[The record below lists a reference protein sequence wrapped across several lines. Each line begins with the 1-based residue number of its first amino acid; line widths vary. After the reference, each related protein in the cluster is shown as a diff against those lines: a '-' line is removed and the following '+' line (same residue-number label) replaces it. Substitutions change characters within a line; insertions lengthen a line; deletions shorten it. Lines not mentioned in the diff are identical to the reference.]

1 MTRSAP
7 ATLAAAFILLL
18 IATAPAPSPAQP
30 PDVPMSSTLPP
41 RGFIARSYEA
51 ASYAAFARGLE
62 IVDAA
67 LTAHGAA
74 DSVPALSVAATGT
87 QWYMGNYSRPWEN
100 KIVPAGKRWVFPGA
114 SGRAACLDTMFN
126 PISGRMT
133 SRTVVAG
140 GKASAKGF
148 YESADLELT
157 GPALETALLTL
168 EEALPHL
175 LLEQAKRHRLTLRH
189 AGAWS
194 DGATSYEVVTYA
206 TGPTRLVTL
215 YLDAGTR
222 LLTRV
227 EKLGYAPGY
236 GDMVGAIAFGDF
248 HEVAGILVPRAR
260 HEERLGR
267 TESDLALDVRPA
279 SPQDLG
285 LFAAYGEPAA
295 ADPLRG
301 VEIREI
307 AAGIHA
313 VLLKEREVKS
323 FVVERSDHLAVFE
336 TPFDAQAAAAILA
349 AAARVAPDKPVRYV
363 AFSHEHRHTSGGVPA
378 FLRAGA
384 TLIGTA
390 ETVAFAEDLLGLQHR
405 GAPGGAP
412 AAAAPRVT
420 SLLVTDRLELP
431 DEVNPIVVYN
441 VGRTNPTDPS
451 SFAAGNFE
459 RRDYLLFYFPR
470 NGVLLNGC
478 LSTFHEHEEP
488 VASDRQEALLA
499 TLRDLGVTPNLLCSA
514 MDTQD
519 RFDVTPADLEAAV
532 AKRLRLKPLTDEL
545 EAMGAERLAARA
557 DSLAAVCR
565 ERELGAEW
573 FDGKAWRIL
582 LQDAERARAWSTLM
596 TRTWPDSPLGW
607 LRLSEAE
614 EALGRPAAALDFA
627 RKAADLDAKDED
639 LRERVSRLE
648 KLSAPK

>member
-1 MTRSAP
+1 
-7 ATLAAAFILLL
+7 
-18 IATAPAPSPAQP
+18 
-30 PDVPMSSTLPP
+30 
-41 RGFIARSYEA
+41 
-51 ASYAAFARGLE
+51 
-62 IVDAA
+62 
-67 LTAHGAA
+67 
-74 DSVPALSVAATGT
+74 
-87 QWYMGNYSRPWEN
+87 MGNYSRPWEN
-100 KIVPAGKRWVFPGA
+100 KIVPARKRWVFPGA
-114 SGRAACLDTMFN
+114 SARAACLDTMFN

-140 GKASAKGF
+140 GKGTAKGF
-148 YESADLELT
+148 YESAALELT

-175 LLEQAKRHRLTLRH
+175 LLEQAKRHRLTLRY

-194 DGATSYEVVTYA
+194 DGATSYDIVTYA

-215 YLDAGTR
+215 FIDAGTR

-236 GDMVGAIAFGDF
+236 GDMVGVIAFGDF
-248 HEVAGILVPRAR
+248 HAVAGVLVPRAR

-267 TESDLALDVRPA
+267 TEADLALDVRPA

-285 LFAAYGEPAA
+285 LFAAYGEPPA

-313 VLLKEREVKS
+313 VLLTEREVKS

-336 TPFDAQAAAAILA
+336 TPFDAQAATAILA

-363 AFSHEHRHTSGGVPA
+363 GFSHEHRHTSGGVPA

-384 TLIGTA
+384 TLIGTE
-390 ETVAFAEDLLGLQHR
+390 ETVAFAEDLMGLQHR
-405 GAPGGAP
+405 GTPDGPP
-412 AAAAPRVT
+412 AAAAPRVA
-420 SLLVTDRLELP
+420 SLLVTDRLDLP
-431 DEVNPIVVYN
+431 DEANPIVVYN

-451 SFAAGNFE
+451 SFAPDNFV
-459 RRDYLLFYFPR
+459 RHDYLLFYFPR
-470 NGVLLNGC
+470 GGVLLNGC
-478 LSTFHEHEEP
+478 LSTFHQDEEP

-545 EAMGAERLAARA
+545 EAMGAGRLAAGA

-573 FDGKAWRIL
+573 FDGKAQRIL
-582 LQDAERARAWSTLM
+582 LQDAARALAWSTLT
-596 TRTWPDSPLGW
+596 TRTWPGSPLGW

-614 EALGRPAAALDFA
+614 EALGRTAAALDFA
-627 RKAADLDAKDED
+627 RKAAVLDAKDED

-648 KLSAPK
+648 KLIAPK

>member
-1 MTRSAP
+1 MIRYASTAH
-7 ATLAAAFILLL
+7 AVMLILLL
-18 IATAPAPSPAQP
+18 LATAPTPSLAQP
-30 PDVPMSSTLPP
+30 PDFPMSSTLPP
-41 RGFIARSYEA
+41 RGFIAQSYES
-51 ASYAAFARGLE
+51 ASYAAFAHAMDV
-62 IVDAA
+62 VDAA
-67 LTAHGAA
+67 LQAHGATVPA
-74 DSVPALSVAATGT
+74 PALSVAATGT

-100 KIVPAGKRWVFPGA
+100 KIVPARKRWVFPGGSA
-114 SGRAACLDTMFN
+114 RAACLDTMFN

-140 GKASAKGF
+140 GKGTAKGF
-148 YESADLELT
+148 YEPAALELS

-189 AGAWS
+189 AGQWS

-215 YLDAGTR
+215 FIDGGTG

-236 GDMVGAIAFGDF
+236 GDMVGVIAFGDF
-248 HEVAGILVPRAR
+248 HEVAGILVPLTR

-285 LFAAYGEPAA
+285 LFAAYGEPPA

-313 VLLKEREVKS
+313 ILLKEREVKS

-349 AAARVAPDKPVRYV
+349 AAARIAPGKTVRYV

-390 ETVAFAEDLLGLQHR
+390 ETVAFAEDLMGLQHR
-405 GAPGGAP
+405 GTPDGAP
-412 AAAAPRVT
+412 AAAAPRVG
-420 SLLVTDRLELP
+420 SLLVTDRLEMP
-431 DEVNPIVVYN
+431 DEANPFVVFN

-451 SFAAGNFE
+451 SFAAGNFA

-470 NGVLLNGC
+470 SGVLLNGC
-478 LSTFHEHEEP
+478 LSTFHEDEEP

-499 TLRDLGVTPNLLCSA
+499 TLRDLGVTPKLLCSA

-545 EAMGAERLAARA
+545 EAMGAERLDARA

-573 FDGKAWRIL
+573 FDGKAQRIL
-582 LQDAERARAWSTLM
+582 LQDAERARAWSTLSV
-596 TRTWPDSPLGW
+596 RTWPDSPLGW

-614 EALGRPAAALDFA
+614 EALGRPAEALACA
-627 RKAADLDAKDED
+627 RKAAALDAKDED

-648 KLSAPK
+648 KPAAPQ